1 MADSLQLVVF
11 SLENKGILYEYGIP
25 IGTVHEITRQEQILP
40 MPGTAP
46 FVEGIMNLRGK
57 VIPIIDVKKRFHMGT
72 TIEKESTRI
81 MIMNINGNKCGI
93 MVDDVKEIISVDPEN
108 MEEPP
113 EVAGGI
119 EGDYILG
126 IAKVNERMIIALDIT
141 KILTESVVQ
150 HPSAS

>member
-1 MADSLQLVVF
+1 MAESLQLVVF

-25 IGTVHEITRQEQILP
+25 IAMVHEITRQGQVLP

-57 VIPIIDVKKRFHMGT
+57 VIPIIDVKKRFQMGT
-72 TIEKESTRI
+72 TVGTDSTRI
-81 MIMNINGNKCGI
+81 MIMDIEGNKSGI
-93 MVDDVKEIISVDPEN
+93 MVDDVKEIISVDREN
-108 MEEPP
+108 IEEPP

-126 IAKVNERMIIALDIT
+126 IAKVDDRMIIALDIA
-141 KILTESVVQ
+141 KILTETVVE